1 LDPLLATKLYKP
13 TLHHPIVPRPGL
25 VQRLNESL
33 NGKMS
38 LLSAPA
44 GFGKTT
50 LLCEWIN
57 ESNLRV
63 AWLSLD
69 ENDNDLIQFFS
80 YLVGA
85 LQSLDKSIGIGVK
98 QLLEVNPTQP
108 AEVILTELINDMS
121 YAAQNAVRRFDL
133 VGESDLKQNSILVL
147 DDYHLIENNAIHSAI
162 AFFVERV
169 PESLHV
175 VISGRADPPIPLAR
189 LRVRRQLVEIRQSDL
204 RLNTKE
210 IQDFLVIVMG
220 MHLTSTDIQTL
231 DKSTEGWVAG
241 LQMAALSMQGRD
253 DISSYIAD
261 FTGTN
266 RFILDYLVEEVLSR
280 QPAEVQEF
288 LVKSAILDRMN
299 GSLCEAVTGI
309 PASSQIL
316 PCLERQN
323 LFIVPLD
330 TERVWYRFHR
340 LFSDLLRKRLLQFH
354 SRDVL
359 SLYKKASNWFAEN
372 NFIPEAIDYAISA
385 EEYDQAVE
393 LIAGII
399 EATMM
404 RSQLATLLR
413 WMEKIPVRCITQHPI
428 VCVHYAWA
436 LFLDGQSWDKVCY
449 WLDNSDWGDS
459 VVSGIASAL
468 YALAAIYQGRISE
481 AAQMSRQLLRNGNE
495 QGAFLRTL
503 ASWNLGVSLIAQG
516 KEDEGEDLLE
526 QAIRISLDSG
536 NILVAVMVLCNLA
549 DQHRKHG
556 RLYQAARLYNQSL
569 DLAVDFEG
577 VHLPVAGQ
585 AWIGLGYLEGEWN
598 NLDLAENHIKKG
610 ISLIEGWGKVAAI
623 DGHLNLSRIHM
634 MRADYEAA
642 YSAQLKARA
651 LAELFD
657 VTEIDDLFVDL
668 QQARLWLA
676 EGNYSAVNQ
685 WVDERGLRTSK
696 NGTEA
701 LSAGHYFH
709 ARLWKYEIV
718 ILARLLIVEGNWAA
732 AQRWLA
738 LAYQETQKS
747 KSIGLLIE
755 VLILQAIALN
765 HSGNHDKAQSAL
777 EDALTLAEPGGYIR
791 IFLNEGEPAKV
802 LLKQINHRVPRR
814 EYVNLLLDEFKQ
826 PRIAHRTEST
836 VGPVL
841 IAKNKASERI
851 LVDPLSE
858 RELQILRYLVTEL
871 STPEIADELVIAV
884 STVRSHVKSI
894 YSKLG
899 VHNRYQAVDSARNSH
914 LI

>member
-1 LDPLLATKLYKP
+1 MDPLLATKLYKP

-57 ESNLRV
+57 ESHLRA

-133 VGESDLKQNSILVL
+133 VGESDQQQNSILVL
-147 DDYHLIENNAIHSAI
+147 DDYHLIENNAIHLAI
-162 AFFVERV
+162 AFFVEHV

-175 VISGRADPPIPLAR
+175 VISSRADPPIPMAR

-204 RLNTKE
+204 RFTTQE

-288 LVKSAILDRMN
+288 LVKSAILERMN

-309 PASSQIL
+309 PANSQIL
-316 PCLERQN
+316 PRLERQN

-330 TERVWYRFHR
+330 NERVWYRFHR

-385 EEYDQAVE
+385 EDYDQAVE

-399 EATMM
+399 ETTMM

-577 VHLPVAGQ
+577 HHLPVAGQ

-623 DGHLNLSRIHM
+623 DGHLYLSRIHM
-634 MRADYEAA
+634 MREDYEAA

-709 ARLWKYEIV
+709 TRLWKYEIV
-718 ILARLLIVEGNWAA
+718 ILARLLIVEGDWAA

-755 VLILQAIALN
+755 VLILQAIALI

-791 IFLNEGEPAKV
+791 IFLNEGETAKA
-802 LLKQINHRVPRR
+802 LLKQINQRDPRR
-814 EYVNLLLDEFKQ
+814 EYVNLLLSQFKQ

-836 VGPVL
+836 EGSVL
-841 IAKNKASERI
+841 MAKNTASERI

-871 STPEIADELVIAV
+871 STPEIAHELVIAV